1 MGAVLPSLGEVEV
14 RHTTV
19 EDLVAGEAARSAE
32 DEGFRQVRAGV
43 IHARGSDPVPVAV
56 LKGDARMAA
65 VLHRA
70 VWAHVAEPQ
79 EALVLPRGSRRW
91 RLPAYQVKEIV
102 EELRGRGARYGA
114 AREMLAHRLA
124 HAILVLMEEA
134 GDSPDDRVQDAVAR
148 SRDVRRYVDLV
159 WPSLEPR
166 AVLHRLFTDVSFL
179 VSCTEDVLTDDEAES
194 LLWSP
199 PPRSRATARWSPA
212 DVVLLDELADLLRRT
227 PSLGHVVLDEA
238 QDLSPM
244 QLRAVGRRCST
255 GAATVLG
262 DIAQGTTPWAT
273 PSWDVALSHL
283 GHPEAHLEVLDRGFR
298 VPAAVISFAA
308 RLLPVIAPGMSAP
321 TSVRDDPGSLS
332 IVPVD
337 GSGLWPGALGAVRS
351 ALAAEG
357 SVGLIVPG
365 AWMPKALRTLTTA
378 GVEHHVLG
386 TDPVDGVPPRV
397 SVVPATTA
405 KGLEF
410 DRVVVVEP
418 AQIAEDEPDERSG
431 LRRLY
436 VVLTRAV
443 TALSVVHSRP
453 LPAPLG

>member
-1 MGAVLPSLGEVEV
+1 
-14 RHTTV
+14 
-19 EDLVAGEAARSAE
+19 
-32 DEGFRQVRAGV
+32 
-43 IHARGSDPVPVAV
+43 
-56 LKGDARMAA
+56 
-65 VLHRA
+65 
-70 VWAHVAEPQ
+70 
-79 EALVLPRGSRRW
+79 
-91 RLPAYQVKEIV
+91 
-102 EELRGRGARYGA
+102 
-114 AREMLAHRLA
+114 
-124 HAILVLMEEA
+124 MEEA
-134 GDSPDDRVQDAVAR
+134 GDSPDDRVQDSVAR
-148 SRDVRRYVDLV
+148 SREVRRYVDLV
-159 WPSLEPR
+159 WPSLDPR
-166 AVLHRLFTDVSFL
+166 AVLHRLFTEVAFL
-179 VSCTEDVLTDDEAES
+179 VTCTEGVLTDDEAES

-199 PPRSRATARWSPA
+199 PPRSRAAARWSPA

-273 PSWDVALSHL
+273 PSWDVALAHL
-283 GHPEAHLEVLDRGFR
+283 GHAEAHLEVLDRGFR

-308 RLLPVIAPGMSAP
+308 RLLPAIAPGMSAP

-332 IVPVD
+332 IVPAPAA
-337 GSGLWPGALGAVRS
+337 GLWPATLAAVEA

-357 SVGLIVPG
+357 SIGLIVPDG
-365 AWMPKALRTLTTA
+365 WVPKAVRALSASGL
-378 GVEHHVLG
+378 EHHVLG

-418 AQIAEDEPDERSG
+418 AQMAEDEPDERTG

-443 TALSVVHSRP
+443 SALTVVHSRP
-453 LPAPLG
+453 LPSPLG

>member
-1 MGAVLPSLGEVEV
+1 VDPRRLVLRL
-14 RHTTV
+14 
-19 EDLVAGEAARSAE
+19 L
-32 DEGFRQVRAGV
+32 
-43 IHARGSDPVPVAV
+43 SDADF
-56 LKGDARMAA
+56 LAA
-65 VLHRA
+65 VSA
-70 VWAHVAEPQ
+70 
-79 EALVLPRGSRRW
+79 
-91 RLPAYQVKEIV
+91 
-102 EELRGRGARYGA
+102 
-114 AREMLAHRLA
+114 
-124 HAILVLMEEA
+124 
-134 GDSPDDRVQDAVAR
+134 
-148 SRDVRRYVDLV
+148 
-159 WPSLEPR
+159 
-166 AVLHRLFTDVSFL
+166 
-179 VSCTEDVLTDDEAES
+179 DVLTDDERSS
-194 LLWSP
+194 LVWAKPPKSP
-199 PPRSRATARWSPA
+199 GSARWSLHDA
-212 DVVLLDELADLLRRT
+212 VLIDEAQDLIERT

-273 PSWDVALSHL
+273 PSWEEALAHL
-283 GHPEAHLEVLDRGFR
+283 GHAEAHLEVLDRGFR

-332 IVPVD
+332 IVSVP
-337 GSGLWPGALGAVRS
+337 GAELWPAVLTAVRD

-357 SVGLIVPG
+357 SIGLIVPNG
-365 AWMPKALRTLTTA
+365 WVAKAARTLTTS

-386 TDPVDGVPPRV
+386 TDPVDGLPPRV
-397 SVVPATTA
+397 SLVPATTA

-418 AQIAEDEPDERSG
+418 AQMADDEPDERTG

-443 TALSVVHSRP
+443 SALTVVHSRP
-453 LPAPLG
+453 LPGPLA

>member
-1 MGAVLPSLGEVEV
+1 
-14 RHTTV
+14 
-19 EDLVAGEAARSAE
+19 
-32 DEGFRQVRAGV
+32 
-43 IHARGSDPVPVAV
+43 
-56 LKGDARMAA
+56 
-65 VLHRA
+65 
-70 VWAHVAEPQ
+70 
-79 EALVLPRGSRRW
+79 
-91 RLPAYQVKEIV
+91 
-102 EELRGRGARYGA
+102 
-114 AREMLAHRLA
+114 
-124 HAILVLMEEA
+124 MEEA

-148 SRDVRRYVDLV
+148 SREVRRYVDLV
-159 WPSLEPR
+159 WPPLEPR

-179 VSCTEDVLTDDEAES
+179 VSCTAGVLTDDEAES

-199 PPRSRATARWSPA
+199 PPRSRATARWSRA

-273 PSWDVALSHL
+273 PSWDVALAHL
-283 GHPEAHLEVLDRGFR
+283 GHADAHLEVLDRGFR

-308 RLLPVIAPGMSAP
+308 RLLPAIAPGMSAP

-337 GSGLWPGALGAVRS
+337 GPGLWPGTLTAVRS

-357 SVGLIVPG
+357 SIGLIVPDG
-365 AWMPKALRTLTTA
+365 WLPKALRTLTSA

-386 TDPVDGVPPRV
+386 TDPVDALPPRV

-410 DRVVVVEP
+410 DRLVVVEP
-418 AQIAEDEPDERSG
+418 AQLAEDEPDERTG

-443 TALSVVHSRP
+443 TALTVVHSRP
-453 LPAPLG
+453 LPAPLA

>member
-1 MGAVLPSLGEVEV
+1 MATVL
-14 RHTTV
+14 R
-19 EDLVAGEAARSAE
+19 
-32 DEGFRQVRAGV
+32 
-43 IHARGSDPVPVAV
+43 
-56 LKGDARMAA
+56 
-65 VLHRA
+65 RA

-79 EALVLPRGSRRW
+79 EALVLPRGARRW
-91 RLPAYQVKEIV
+91 RLPAYEVRELV
-102 EELRGRGARYGA
+102 AELRGRGVRYGA

-148 SRDVRRYVDLV
+148 SREVRRYVDLV

-179 VSCTEDVLTDDEAES
+179 VSCTEGVLTDDEAES
-194 LLWSP
+194 LLWFP
-199 PPRSRATARWSPA
+199 PPRSRATARWSAA

-273 PSWDVALSHL
+273 PSWDVALAHL
-283 GHPEAHLEVLDRGFR
+283 GHAEAHLEVLDRGFR

-308 RLLPVIAPGMSAP
+308 RLLPAMAPGMSAP
-321 TSVRDDPGSLS
+321 TSVRDDPGSL
-332 IVPVD
+332 VLRPVD
-337 GSGLWPGALGAVRS
+337 AAGLWPATLDAVH
-351 ALAAEG
+351 AGLAAEG
-357 SVGLIVPG
+357 SIGLIVPDG
-365 AWMPKALRTLTTA
+365 WVPKALKTLTAA

-418 AQIAEDEPDERSG
+418 AQMAEDEPDERTG

-443 TALSVVHSRP
+443 TALTVVHSRP
-453 LPAPLG
+453 LPSPLG

>member
-1 MGAVLPSLGEVEV
+1 
-14 RHTTV
+14 
-19 EDLVAGEAARSAE
+19 
-32 DEGFRQVRAGV
+32 
-43 IHARGSDPVPVAV
+43 
-56 LKGDARMAA
+56 MAT

-70 VWAHVAEPQ
+70 VWAHVADPH

-91 RLPAYQVKEIV
+91 RLPAYQVGEIV
-102 EELRGRGARYGA
+102 AELRARGVRYAA
-114 AREMLAHRLA
+114 ARDMLARRLA

-148 SRDVRRYVDLV
+148 SREVRRYVDLV
-159 WPSLEPR
+159 WPPLEPR
-166 AVLHRLFTDVSFL
+166 GVLYRLFTDVSFL
-179 VSCTEDVLTDDEAES
+179 VDCASGLLTDDEAEQ

-199 PPRSRATARWSPA
+199 PPRSRASARWSPA
-212 DVVLLDELADLLRRT
+212 DVVLLDELADVLRRT
-227 PSLGHVVLDEA
+227 SSLGHVVLDEA

-273 PSWDVALSHL
+273 PSWDVALTHL
-283 GHPEAHLEVLDRGFR
+283 GHPQAHLEVLDRGFR
-298 VPAAVISFAA
+298 VPAAVIDFAA

-332 IVPVD
+332 VVPVAAA
-337 GSGLWPGALGAVRS
+337 GLWPRVVAAV
-351 ALAAEG
+351 AADLAAEG
-357 SVGLIVPG
+357 SIGLIVPDG
-365 AWMPKALRTLTTA
+365 WMSRAARTLSA
-378 GVEHHVLG
+378 SGVEHHVLG
-386 TDPVDGVPPRV
+386 SDPGPAPVGDEAGGPVPVDAAPPRV
-397 SVVPATTA
+397 SLVPATTA

-418 AQIAEDEPDERSG
+418 AQMAEDEPDERTG

-443 TALSVVHSRP
+443 TALTVVHARP
-453 LPAPLG
+453 LPGPLAS

>member
-1 MGAVLPSLGEVEV
+1 
-14 RHTTV
+14 
-19 EDLVAGEAARSAE
+19 
-32 DEGFRQVRAGV
+32 
-43 IHARGSDPVPVAV
+43 
-56 LKGDARMAA
+56 
-65 VLHRA
+65 
-70 VWAHVAEPQ
+70 
-79 EALVLPRGSRRW
+79 
-91 RLPAYQVKEIV
+91 
-102 EELRGRGARYGA
+102 
-114 AREMLAHRLA
+114 MLAQRLA

-148 SRDVRRYVDLV
+148 SREVRRYVDLV

-179 VSCTEDVLTDDEAES
+179 VSCAEGVLTDDEAES

-199 PPRSRATARWSPA
+199 PPRSRATARWSAA
-212 DVVLLDELADLLRRT
+212 DVVLLDELADVLRRT

-273 PSWDVALSHL
+273 PSWDVALAHL
-283 GHPEAHLEVLDRGFR
+283 GHAEAHLEVLDRGFR
-298 VPAAVISFAA
+298 VPASVISFAA
-308 RLLPVIAPGMSAP
+308 RLLPTIAPGMSAP

-332 IVPVD
+332 VVPVD
-337 GSGLWPGALGAVRS
+337 PAGLWPATLTAVRS
-351 ALAAEG
+351 GLAAEG
-357 SVGLIVPG
+357 SIGLIVPDG
-365 AWMPKALRTLTTA
+365 WVAKAVRTLTVS
-378 GVEHHVLG
+378 GLEHHVLG

-397 SVVPATTA
+397 SIVPARTA

-410 DRVVVVEP
+410 DRVVAVEP
-418 AQIAEDEPDERSG
+418 AQMAEDEPDERTG

-443 TALSVVHSRP
+443 SALTVVHARP
-453 LPAPLG
+453 LPGQLG

>member
-1 MGAVLPSLGEVEV
+1 M

-79 EALVLPRGSRRW
+79 EALVLPRGVAAVAAAGVPGAKRSSRSCADAAPATARRARCSPTGSRTRSSCSWRRRATPPTTACRTPSPAAATYAATSTSCGRRW
-91 RLPAYQVKEIV
+91 S
-102 EELRGRGARYGA
+102 RGRFCTG
-114 AREMLAHRLA
+114 
-124 HAILVLMEEA
+124 
-134 GDSPDDRVQDAVAR
+134 S
-148 SRDVRRYVDLV
+148 SRT
-159 WPSLEPR
+159 S
-166 AVLHRLFTDVSFL
+166 SFL
-179 VSCTEDVLTDDEAES
+179 VSCTEGVLTDDEAES

-337 GSGLWPGALGAVRS
+337 GSGLWPGGARARS
-351 ALAAEG
+351 G
-357 SVGLIVPG
+357 RR
-365 AWMPKALRTLTTA
+365 W
-378 GVEHHVLG
+378 
-386 TDPVDGVPPRV
+386 PPR
-397 SVVPATTA
+397 
-405 KGLEF
+405 G
-410 DRVVVVEP
+410 
-418 AQIAEDEPDERSG
+418 RSG
-431 LRRLY
+431 
-436 VVLTRAV
+436 
-443 TALSVVHSRP
+443 
-453 LPAPLG
+453 

>member
-1 MGAVLPSLGEVEV
+1 
-14 RHTTV
+14 
-19 EDLVAGEAARSAE
+19 
-32 DEGFRQVRAGV
+32 
-43 IHARGSDPVPVAV
+43 
-56 LKGDARMAA
+56 
-65 VLHRA
+65 
-70 VWAHVAEPQ
+70 
-79 EALVLPRGSRRW
+79 
-91 RLPAYQVKEIV
+91 
-102 EELRGRGARYGA
+102 
-114 AREMLAHRLA
+114 
-124 HAILVLMEEA
+124 
-134 GDSPDDRVQDAVAR
+134 VQDAVAR
-148 SRDVRRYVDLV
+148 SREVRRYVDLV

-179 VSCTEDVLTDDEAES
+179 VSCADGVLTDDEAEA

-227 PSLGHVVLDEA
+227 PSIGHLVLDEA

-273 PSWDVALSHL
+273 PSWEAALAHL
-283 GHPEAHLEVLDRGFR
+283 GHPDAHLEVLDRGFR
-298 VPAAVISFAA
+298 VPAAVIDFAA

-332 IVPVD
+332 VESVD
-337 GSGLWPGALGAVRS
+337 AAGLWSATLTAVRS
-351 ALAAEG
+351 GLAAEG
-357 SVGLIVPG
+357 SIGLIVPDG
-365 AWMPKALRTLTTA
+365 WVPKAVRTLA
-378 GVEHHVLG
+378 ASGVEHHVLG
-386 TDPVDGVPPRV
+386 KDAVDGVPPRV
-397 SVVPATTA
+397 SVVPAKTA

-418 AQIAEDEPDERSG
+418 AQMADDEPDQRTG

-443 TALSVVHSRP
+443 SALTVVHARP
-453 LPAPLG
+453 LPPPLG